1 MEIQQLAIALIKT
14 ESRIEKAKTE
24 RSLTSKKLKNIIREQ
39 EECMA
44 LMQEKIS
51 RLEAKVE
58 KMTKKE
64 EKIRS
69 ELMKEEEAIGQ
80 EITGK
85 DRKINDLQK
94 RIRILEE
101 THSQEKKDIIIN
113 MERDL
118 QDQSQKLQKKHE
130 LKLNSLAS
138 INDQLNVKLQE
149 FHDLEKAFEE
159 VQMQNE

>member
-1 MEIQQLAIALIKT
+1 
-14 ESRIEKAKTE
+14 
-24 RSLTSKKLKNIIREQ
+24 
-39 EECMA
+39 
-44 LMQEKIS
+44 MQEKIS

-118 QDQSQKLQKKHE
+118 QDQSQKL
-130 LKLNSLAS
+130 
-138 INDQLNVKLQE
+138 
-149 FHDLEKAFEE
+149 
-159 VQMQNE
+159 